1 MNSRLGLIALFTLLT
16 SLTLTIPSPLLL
28 GKKFERGNRVF
39 AQTVTER
46 KAEADRLLEQGIQQ
60 NTTSQYQAAIQSLET
75 ALNIF
80 REIGDRNGE
89 GFALGNLGIAYNRLG
104 QYQKAIEFY
113 QQSLTIFREIGDRNG
128 EGSALNNLGI
138 AYRSLGQYQKAI
150 EFYQQSL
157 TIAREIGDRNGE
169 GGALNNL
176 GIAYRS
182 LGQYQKAIEFY
193 QQSLTIAREIGNR
206 NGEGFALGNLGIA
219 YNSLGQYQKAIEFY
233 QQSLTIF
240 REIGDRNGEG
250 SALGNLGNA
259 YDSLG
264 QYQKA
269 IEFFQ
274 QSLTIFREI
283 GNRNGEGFA
292 LGNLGIAY
300 NSLGQYQKAIEFYQ
314 QSLTIF
320 REIGNRNGE
329 GFALNNLGI
338 AYRSLGQYQKAIE
351 FYQQSLTI
359 AREIGDRNGE
369 GGALNNLGI
378 AYRSLGQYQKA
389 IEFFQQSLTIFREI
403 GDRNGEGLAL
413 NNLGLA
419 LFKLKNFPEAEKYL
433 FFSLEVRESLRQGI
447 QDDLDKVSL
456 SDTQRSSYNLLQQV
470 LIAQNK
476 TEPAL
481 EVSERGRGRALVEL
495 LSQRFNPNSEPFSPV
510 VSLAQLQA
518 IARQQNATI
527 VQYSWIFDDFSQDG
541 KQQYRESE
549 LYIWV
554 IKPTGEVEFRQ
565 ADLKLLWQEQNTSLS
580 DIIFAAR
587 CFGNDACRSDFITA
601 SASSNVVTRSNLTST
616 PPQYR
621 ELKELHQLLIK
632 PIEDLLPTNPDERVI
647 FVPTDAL
654 FYLPFA
660 ALVDEEG
667 KFLIEKHTI
676 VMSPAITVLETTHKQ
691 RQNLSSS
698 AQDIVI
704 VGNPQMPKLATSP
717 GEEPQPLAS
726 LRYAEKEAIEIAKMF
741 NTSALIGANATESTV
756 VERLKTARII
766 HFATHGIVDNIQP
779 LNSSV
784 ALTPG
789 GSEDGL
795 LTADEI
801 FDLKLN
807 AELVVLSA
815 CDTGL
820 GQLTGDG
827 MIGLSRSFLNA
838 GVPSLVM
845 SLWAVDD
852 RKTSQLMIQFYQN
865 LQTTPNKAQALRQ
878 AMLTM
883 KNQYPDPY
891 YWAAFTLIG
900 EAE

>member
-46 KAEADRLLEQGIQQ
+46 KAEADRLLEQGRQQ

-75 ALNIF
+75 ALNIYREIGDRNGEGKALNNLGIAYSDLGQYQKAIEF
-80 REIGDRNGE
+80 YQQSLTITREIGDRNGE
-89 GFALGNLGIAYNRLG
+89 GFALGNLGLAYNR
-104 QYQKAIEFY
+104 
-113 QQSLTIFREIGDRNG
+113 
-128 EGSALNNLGI
+128 
-138 AYRSLGQYQKAI
+138 
-150 EFYQQSL
+150 
-157 TIAREIGDRNGE
+157 
-169 GGALNNL
+169 
-176 GIAYRS
+176 
-182 LGQYQKAIEFY
+182 
-193 QQSLTIAREIGNR
+193 
-206 NGEGFALGNLGIA
+206 
-219 YNSLGQYQKAIEFY
+219 
-233 QQSLTIF
+233 
-240 REIGDRNGEG
+240 
-250 SALGNLGNA
+250 
-259 YDSLG
+259 
-264 QYQKA
+264 
-269 IEFFQ
+269 
-274 QSLTIFREI
+274 
-283 GNRNGEGFA
+283 
-292 LGNLGIAY
+292 
-300 NSLGQYQKAIEFYQ
+300 
-314 QSLTIF
+314 
-320 REIGNRNGE
+320 
-329 GFALNNLGI
+329 
-338 AYRSLGQYQKAIE
+338 
-351 FYQQSLTI
+351 
-359 AREIGDRNGE
+359 
-369 GGALNNLGI
+369 
-378 AYRSLGQYQKA
+378 LGQYQKA

-495 LSQRFNPNSEPFSPV
+495 LTQRFNPNSEPFSPV

-527 VQYSWIFDDFSQDG
+527 VQYSRIFDDLSQDG

-565 ADLKLLWQEQNTSLS
+565 ADLKLLWQQQNTSLGHL
-580 DIIFAAR
+580 IFAAR

-820 GQLTGDG
+820 GRLTGDG
-827 MIGLSRSFLNA
+827 MIGLSRSFLNT

-845 SLWAVDD
+845 SLWAIDD
-852 RKTSQLMIQFYQN
+852 RKTSQLMVQFYQN

>member
-46 KAEADRLLEQGIQQ
+46 KAEADRLLEQGRQQ

-75 ALNIF
+75 ALNIYREIGDRNGEGKALNNLGIAYSDLGQYQKAIEF
-80 REIGDRNGE
+80 YQQSLTITREIGDRNGE
-89 GFALGNLGIAYNRLG
+89 GFALGNLGIAYNR
-104 QYQKAIEFY
+104 
-113 QQSLTIFREIGDRNG
+113 
-128 EGSALNNLGI
+128 
-138 AYRSLGQYQKAI
+138 
-150 EFYQQSL
+150 
-157 TIAREIGDRNGE
+157 
-169 GGALNNL
+169 
-176 GIAYRS
+176 
-182 LGQYQKAIEFY
+182 
-193 QQSLTIAREIGNR
+193 
-206 NGEGFALGNLGIA
+206 
-219 YNSLGQYQKAIEFY
+219 
-233 QQSLTIF
+233 
-240 REIGDRNGEG
+240 
-250 SALGNLGNA
+250 
-259 YDSLG
+259 LG

-329 GFALNNLGI
+329 GFALNNLGLAYNRLGQYQKAI
-338 AYRSLGQYQKAIE
+338 EFFQQSLTIVREIGARNVEGNALNNLGSVYRSLGQYQKAIE

-359 AREIGDRNGE
+359 AREIGNRNGE
-369 GGALNNLGI
+369 GFALNNLGL
-378 AYRSLGQYQKA
+378 AYNRLGQYQKA

-495 LSQRFNPNSEPFSPV
+495 LTQRFNPNSEPFSPV

-527 VQYSWIFDDFSQDG
+527 VQYSRIFDQFSRDG
-541 KQQYRESE
+541 KEQYLASE

-565 ADLKLLWQEQNTSLS
+565 TDLKLLWQEQNTSLGRL
-580 DIIFAAR
+580 IFAAR
-587 CFGNDACRSDFITA
+587 CFGNDVCRSDFITA

-616 PPQYR
+616 PLFNFQADDRVKAQNIDINPHQYR

-845 SLWAVDD
+845 SLWAIDD
-852 RKTSQLMIQFYQN
+852 RKTSQLMVQFYQN

>member
-46 KAEADRLLEQGIQQ
+46 KAEADRLLEQGRQQ

-75 ALNIF
+75 ALNIYREIGDRNGEGKALNNLGIAYSDLGQYQKAIEF
-80 REIGDRNGE
+80 YQQSLTITREIGDRNGE
-89 GFALGNLGIAYNRLG
+89 GFALGNLGIAYNR
-104 QYQKAIEFY
+104 
-113 QQSLTIFREIGDRNG
+113 
-128 EGSALNNLGI
+128 
-138 AYRSLGQYQKAI
+138 
-150 EFYQQSL
+150 
-157 TIAREIGDRNGE
+157 
-169 GGALNNL
+169 
-176 GIAYRS
+176 
-182 LGQYQKAIEFY
+182 
-193 QQSLTIAREIGNR
+193 
-206 NGEGFALGNLGIA
+206 
-219 YNSLGQYQKAIEFY
+219 
-233 QQSLTIF
+233 
-240 REIGDRNGEG
+240 
-250 SALGNLGNA
+250 
-259 YDSLG
+259 LG

-329 GFALNNLGI
+329 GFALNNLGL
-338 AYRSLGQYQKAIE
+338 AYNR
-351 FYQQSLTI
+351 
-359 AREIGDRNGE
+359 
-369 GGALNNLGI
+369 
-378 AYRSLGQYQKA
+378 LGQYQKA

-433 FFSLEVRESLRQGI
+433 FSSLEVRESLRQGI

-495 LSQRFNPNSEPFSPV
+495 LTQRFNPNSEPFSPV

-527 VQYSWIFDDFSQDG
+527 VQYSRIFDQFSRDG
-541 KQQYRESE
+541 KEQYLASE

-565 ADLKLLWQEQNTSLS
+565 TDLKLLWQEQNTSLGRL
-580 DIIFAAR
+580 IFAAR
-587 CFGNDACRSDFITA
+587 CFGNDVCRSDFITA

-616 PPQYR
+616 PLFNFQADDRVKAQNIDINPHQYR

-704 VGNPQMPKLATSP
+704 VGNPQMPKLAPSP

-820 GQLTGDG
+820 GRLTGDG
-827 MIGLSRSFLNA
+827 MIGLSRSFLNT

-845 SLWAVDD
+845 SLWAIDD
-852 RKTSQLMIQFYQN
+852 RKTSQLMVQFYQN

>member
-1 MNSRLGLIALFTLLT
+1 MNSRLGLIALLTLLT

-28 GKKFERGNRVF
+28 GKKFERGNGVF

-46 KAEADRLLEQGIQQ
+46 EAEADRLLEQGIQQ
-60 NTTSQYQAAIQSLET
+60 YKTSQYQAAIQSLET

-89 GFALGNLGIAYNRLG
+89 GKALIALGNAYSDLGQYQKAIEFYQQSLTIFREIGDRNIEGGALNNLGSAYNRLGQYQKAIEFFQQSLTIAREIGDRNIEGVALNNLGNAYDSLG

-128 EGSALNNLGI
+128 EGNTLNNLGN
-138 AYRSLGQYQKAI
+138 AYSSLGQYQKAI

-169 GGALNNL
+169 GIALNNL
-176 GIAYRS
+176 G
-182 LGQYQKAIEFY
+182 
-193 QQSLTIAREIGNR
+193 
-206 NGEGFALGNLGIA
+206 
-219 YNSLGQYQKAIEFY
+219 
-233 QQSLTIF
+233 
-240 REIGDRNGEG
+240 
-250 SALGNLGNA
+250 NA
-259 YDSLG
+259 YG
-264 QYQKA
+264 
-269 IEFFQ
+269 
-274 QSLTIFREI
+274 
-283 GNRNGEGFA
+283 
-292 LGNLGIAY
+292 
-300 NSLGQYQKAIEFYQ
+300 
-314 QSLTIF
+314 
-320 REIGNRNGE
+320 
-329 GFALNNLGI
+329 
-338 AYRSLGQYQKAIE
+338 SLGQYQKAIE

-359 AREIGDRNGE
+359 AREIGDRNIE
-369 GGALNNLGI
+369 GI
-378 AYRSLGQYQKA
+378 
-389 IEFFQQSLTIFREI
+389 
-403 GDRNGEGLAL
+403 AL

-527 VQYSWIFDDFSQDG
+527 VQYSRIFDQFSQDG

-565 ADLKLLWQEQNTSLS
+565 ADLKLLWQQQNTSLS

-616 PPQYR
+616 PLFNFQADDRVKAQNIDINPHQYR

-704 VGNPQMPKLATSP
+704 VGNPQMPKLAPSP

-820 GQLTGDG
+820 GRLTGDG

-845 SLWAVDD
+845 SLWAIDD
-852 RKTSQLMIQFYQN
+852 RKTSQLMVQFYQN

>member
-113 QQSLTIFREIGDRNG
+113 
-128 EGSALNNLGI
+128 
-138 AYRSLGQYQKAI
+138 
-150 EFYQQSL
+150 
-157 TIAREIGDRNGE
+157 
-169 GGALNNL
+169 
-176 GIAYRS
+176 
-182 LGQYQKAIEFY
+182 
-193 QQSLTIAREIGNR
+193 
-206 NGEGFALGNLGIA
+206 
-219 YNSLGQYQKAIEFY
+219 
-233 QQSLTIF
+233 
-240 REIGDRNGEG
+240 
-250 SALGNLGNA
+250 
-259 YDSLG
+259 
-264 QYQKA
+264 
-269 IEFFQ
+269 
-274 QSLTIFREI
+274 
-283 GNRNGEGFA
+283 
-292 LGNLGIAY
+292 
-300 NSLGQYQKAIEFYQ
+300 
-314 QSLTIF
+314 
-320 REIGNRNGE
+320 
-329 GFALNNLGI
+329 
-338 AYRSLGQYQKAIE
+338 
-351 FYQQSLTI
+351 
-359 AREIGDRNGE
+359 
-369 GGALNNLGI
+369 
-378 AYRSLGQYQKA
+378 
-389 IEFFQQSLTIFREI
+389 QQSLTIFREI

>member
-46 KAEADRLLEQGIQQ
+46 KAEADRLLEQGRQQ

-75 ALNIF
+75 ALNIYREIGDRNGEGKALNNLGIAYSDLGQYQKAIEF
-80 REIGDRNGE
+80 YQQSLTITREIGDRNGE
-89 GFALGNLGIAYNRLG
+89 GFALGNLGIAYNR
-104 QYQKAIEFY
+104 
-113 QQSLTIFREIGDRNG
+113 
-128 EGSALNNLGI
+128 
-138 AYRSLGQYQKAI
+138 
-150 EFYQQSL
+150 
-157 TIAREIGDRNGE
+157 
-169 GGALNNL
+169 
-176 GIAYRS
+176 
-182 LGQYQKAIEFY
+182 
-193 QQSLTIAREIGNR
+193 
-206 NGEGFALGNLGIA
+206 
-219 YNSLGQYQKAIEFY
+219 
-233 QQSLTIF
+233 
-240 REIGDRNGEG
+240 
-250 SALGNLGNA
+250 
-259 YDSLG
+259 LG

-329 GFALNNLGI
+329 GFALNNLGLAYNRLGQYQKAI
-338 AYRSLGQYQKAIE
+338 EFFQQSLTIVREIGARNVEGNALNNLGSVYRSLGQYQKAIE

-359 AREIGDRNGE
+359 AREIGNRNGE
-369 GGALNNLGI
+369 GFALNNLGL
-378 AYRSLGQYQKA
+378 AYNRLGQYQKA

-433 FFSLEVRESLRQGI
+433 FSSLEVRESLRQGI

-495 LSQRFNPNSEPFSPV
+495 LTQRFNPNSEPFSPV

-527 VQYSWIFDDFSQDG
+527 VQYSRIFDQFSRDG
-541 KQQYRESE
+541 KEQYLASE

-565 ADLKLLWQEQNTSLS
+565 ADLKLLWQQQNTSLGHL
-580 DIIFAAR
+580 IFAAR

-820 GQLTGDG
+820 GRLTGDG
-827 MIGLSRSFLNA
+827 MIGLSRSFLNT

-845 SLWAVDD
+845 SLWAIDD
-852 RKTSQLMIQFYQN
+852 RKTSQLMVQFYQN

>member
-46 KAEADRLLEQGIQQ
+46 KAEADRLLEQGRQQ

-75 ALNIF
+75 ALNI
-80 REIGDRNGE
+80 
-89 GFALGNLGIAYNRLG
+89 Y
-104 QYQKAIEFY
+104 
-113 QQSLTIFREIGDRNG
+113 
-128 EGSALNNLGI
+128 
-138 AYRSLGQYQKAI
+138 
-150 EFYQQSL
+150 
-157 TIAREIGDRNGE
+157 
-169 GGALNNL
+169 
-176 GIAYRS
+176 
-182 LGQYQKAIEFY
+182 
-193 QQSLTIAREIGNR
+193 
-206 NGEGFALGNLGIA
+206 
-219 YNSLGQYQKAIEFY
+219 
-233 QQSLTIF
+233 
-240 REIGDRNGEG
+240 
-250 SALGNLGNA
+250 
-259 YDSLG
+259 
-264 QYQKA
+264 
-269 IEFFQ
+269 
-274 QSLTIFREI
+274 
-283 GNRNGEGFA
+283 
-292 LGNLGIAY
+292 
-300 NSLGQYQKAIEFYQ
+300 
-314 QSLTIF
+314 
-320 REIGNRNGE
+320 
-329 GFALNNLGI
+329 
-338 AYRSLGQYQKAIE
+338 
-351 FYQQSLTI
+351 
-359 AREIGDRNGE
+359 
-369 GGALNNLGI
+369 
-378 AYRSLGQYQKA
+378 
-389 IEFFQQSLTIFREI
+389 REI

-433 FFSLEVRESLRQGI
+433 FSSLEVRESLRQGI

-495 LSQRFNPNSEPFSPV
+495 LTQRFNPNSEPFSPV

-527 VQYSWIFDDFSQDG
+527 VQYSRIFDQFSRDG
-541 KQQYRESE
+541 KEQYLASE

-565 ADLKLLWQEQNTSLS
+565 ADLKLLWQQQNTSLS

-632 PIEDLLPTNPDERVI
+632 PIEDLLPTNPDEPVI

-820 GQLTGDG
+820 GRLTGDG
-827 MIGLSRSFLNA
+827 MIGLSRSFLNT

-845 SLWAVDD
+845 SLWAIDD
-852 RKTSQLMIQFYQN
+852 RKTSQLMVQFYQN

>member
-1 MNSRLGLIALFTLLT
+1 MGNAYYSLGQYQKAIEFHQQ
-16 SLTLTIPSPLLL
+16 SLTI
-28 GKKFERGNRVF
+28 
-39 AQTVTER
+39 A
-46 KAEADRLLEQGIQQ
+46 
-60 NTTSQYQAAIQSLET
+60 
-75 ALNIF
+75 

-89 GFALGNLGIAYNRLG
+89 GNN
-104 QYQKAIEFY
+104 
-113 QQSLTIFREIGDRNG
+113 
-128 EGSALNNLGI
+128 LNNLGN
-138 AYRSLGQYQKAI
+138 AYHSLGQYQKAI

-157 TIAREIGDRNGE
+157 TIAREIGDLNGE
-169 GGALNNL
+169 GKALGNL
-176 GIAYRS
+176 GNAYGS

-193 QQSLTIAREIGNR
+193 QQSLT
-206 NGEGFALGNLGIA
+206 L
-219 YNSLGQYQKAIEFY
+219 
-233 QQSLTIF
+233 
-240 REIGDRNGEG
+240 
-250 SALGNLGNA
+250 
-259 YDSLG
+259 
-264 QYQKA
+264 
-269 IEFFQ
+269 
-274 QSLTIFREI
+274 
-283 GNRNGEGFA
+283 
-292 LGNLGIAY
+292 
-300 NSLGQYQKAIEFYQ
+300 
-314 QSLTIF
+314 
-320 REIGNRNGE
+320 
-329 GFALNNLGI
+329 
-338 AYRSLGQYQKAIE
+338 
-351 FYQQSLTI
+351 
-359 AREIGDRNGE
+359 AREIGDRNIE
-369 GGALNNLGI
+369 GN
-378 AYRSLGQYQKA
+378 
-389 IEFFQQSLTIFREI
+389 
-403 GDRNGEGLAL
+403 AL

-419 LFKLKNFPEAEKYL
+419 LFELKNFPEAEKYL
-433 FFSLEVRESLRQGI
+433 FSSLEVRESLRQGI

-495 LSQRFNPNSEPFSPV
+495 LTQRFNPNSEPFSPV

-527 VQYSWIFDDFSQDG
+527 VQYSRIFGDLSQDG

-565 ADLKLLWQEQNTSLS
+565 ADLKLLWQQQNTSLGHL
-580 DIIFAAR
+580 IFAAR

-616 PPQYR
+616 PLFNFQADDRVKAQNIDINPHQYR

-632 PIEDLLPTNPDERVI
+632 PIEDLLPTNPDEPVI

-845 SLWAVDD
+845 SLWAIDD
-852 RKTSQLMIQFYQN
+852 RKTSQLMVQFYQN

>member
-46 KAEADRLLEQGIQQ
+46 KAEADRLLEQGRQQ

-75 ALNIF
+75 ALNIYREIGDRNGEGKALNNLGIAYSDLGQYQKAIEF
-80 REIGDRNGE
+80 YQQSLTITREIGDRNGE
-89 GFALGNLGIAYNRLG
+89 GFALGNLGIAYNR
-104 QYQKAIEFY
+104 
-113 QQSLTIFREIGDRNG
+113 
-128 EGSALNNLGI
+128 
-138 AYRSLGQYQKAI
+138 
-150 EFYQQSL
+150 
-157 TIAREIGDRNGE
+157 
-169 GGALNNL
+169 
-176 GIAYRS
+176 
-182 LGQYQKAIEFY
+182 
-193 QQSLTIAREIGNR
+193 
-206 NGEGFALGNLGIA
+206 
-219 YNSLGQYQKAIEFY
+219 
-233 QQSLTIF
+233 
-240 REIGDRNGEG
+240 
-250 SALGNLGNA
+250 
-259 YDSLG
+259 LG

-329 GFALNNLGI
+329 GFALNNLGLAYNRLGQYQKAI
-338 AYRSLGQYQKAIE
+338 EFFQQSLTIVREIGARNVEGNALNNLGSVYRSLGQYQKAIEFFQQSLTIVREIGARNVEGNALNNLGSVYRSLGQYQKAIE

-359 AREIGDRNGE
+359 AREIGNRNGE
-369 GGALNNLGI
+369 GFALNNLGL
-378 AYRSLGQYQKA
+378 AYNRLGQYQKA

-495 LSQRFNPNSEPFSPV
+495 LTQRFNPNSEPFSPV

-527 VQYSWIFDDFSQDG
+527 VQYSRIFDQFSRDG
-541 KQQYRESE
+541 KEQYLASE

-565 ADLKLLWQEQNTSLS
+565 TDLKLLWQEQNTSLGRL
-580 DIIFAAR
+580 IFAAR

-845 SLWAVDD
+845 SLWAIDD
-852 RKTSQLMIQFYQN
+852 RKTSQLMVQFYQN

>member
-46 KAEADRLLEQGIQQ
+46 KAEADRLLEQGRQQ

-75 ALNIF
+75 ALNIYREIGDRNGEGKALNNLGIAYSDLGQYQKAIEF
-80 REIGDRNGE
+80 YQQSLTITREIGDRNGE

-104 QYQKAIEFY
+104 QYQKAIEFF
-113 QQSLTIFREIGDRNG
+113 QQSLTIFREIGNRNG
-128 EGSALNNLGI
+128 EGFALNNLGI
-138 AYRSLGQYQKAI
+138 AY
-150 EFYQQSL
+150 
-157 TIAREIGDRNGE
+157 N
-169 GGALNNL
+169 
-176 GIAYRS
+176 S

-206 NGEGFALGNLGIA
+206 NGEGFAL
-219 YNSLGQYQKAIEFY
+219 
-233 QQSLTIF
+233 
-240 REIGDRNGEG
+240 
-250 SALGNLGNA
+250 
-259 YDSLG
+259 
-264 QYQKA
+264 
-269 IEFFQ
+269 
-274 QSLTIFREI
+274 
-283 GNRNGEGFA
+283 
-292 LGNLGIAY
+292 
-300 NSLGQYQKAIEFYQ
+300 
-314 QSLTIF
+314 
-320 REIGNRNGE
+320 
-329 GFALNNLGI
+329 NNLGL
-338 AYRSLGQYQKAIE
+338 AYNR
-351 FYQQSLTI
+351 
-359 AREIGDRNGE
+359 
-369 GGALNNLGI
+369 
-378 AYRSLGQYQKA
+378 LGQYQKA

-433 FFSLEVRESLRQGI
+433 FSSLEVRESLRQGI

-495 LSQRFNPNSEPFSPV
+495 LTQRFNPNSEPFSPV

-527 VQYSWIFDDFSQDG
+527 VQYSRIFDDLSQDG

-565 ADLKLLWQEQNTSLS
+565 ADLKLLWQQQNTSLGHL
-580 DIIFAAR
+580 IFAAR

-820 GQLTGDG
+820 GRLTGDG
-827 MIGLSRSFLNA
+827 MIGLSRSFLNT

-845 SLWAVDD
+845 SLWAIDD
-852 RKTSQLMIQFYQN
+852 RKTSQLMVQFYQN